1 MDFDISMNINKDINS
16 ILLSANDIRRIINT
30 CKRQKPSILET
41 NPLCKRINTAQNVI
55 ELFIERLPELL
66 KQYNDALV
74 KRNMCFSEK
83 ELLSKNRIDVR
94 NLCLKTEKPHEIP
107 DMLKNSLTD
116 DETEF
121 LKNNSFYA
129 LIPCYE
135 EGVLQINTN
144 RYIYFKTINLD
155 IANDTVILYL
165 QDYIKYDGI
174 YRVGISATVD
184 NNFIDTGIINS
195 VQYHDLYKKIPAKT
209 FNWSEVDKLIWQI
222 NTSRSQTF
230 TEKLATKGIDL
241 TINLV
246 TVFFK
251 AITKTN
257 YELSLHKPSR
267 GKKENKQTNKRTI
280 IADTTA
286 NQSEKLIRTVGP
298 IMFKSEKPP
307 RKPSEETLVHYRLAS
322 WKTRGH
328 LRTYKNGKTVYV
340 RESTH
345 KRKCLQNTEP
355 KTPQTILRFKKG
367 KDI

>member
-16 ILLSANDIRRIINT
+16 VLLSANDIKRIINT

-74 KRNMCFSEK
+74 KHNMCFSEK

-107 DMLKNSLTD
+107 DILKHSLTD
-116 DETEF
+116 DETTF
-121 LKNNSFYA
+121 LKNNDFYA

-135 EGVLQINTN
+135 EGVLQVNTN
-144 RYIYFKTINLD
+144 RYIYFKTIDLD
-155 IANDTVILYL
+155 ASNDNVTLYL
-165 QDYIKYDGI
+165 QDYIKDNGI
-174 YRVGISATVD
+174 YRVGISTVVD
-184 NNFIDTGIINS
+184 NNFADTGVINS
-195 VQYHDLYKKIPAKT
+195 VQYHDLYKMIPVKT
-209 FNWSEVDKLIWQI
+209 FNWSEVDRLIWQI
-222 NTSRSQTF
+222 NINRSKLF
-230 TEKLATKGIDL
+230 FEKLAAKNIDG

-257 YELSLHKPSR
+257 YELNLHKPSR
-267 GKKENKQTNKRTI
+267 GKKENNQTNKRTI

-286 NQSEKLIRTVGP
+286 NQPEKLIRTVGP

-307 RKPSEETLVHYRLAS
+307 RKPSEETLIHYRLAS

-340 RESTH
+340 KESVH
-345 KRKCLQNTEP
+345 KRKCLQDTEP